1 MASILSTIASYLP
14 QHEGLLPKWLLFIS
28 AVSIG
33 NSIQTYATLSYTARV
48 YSENPS
54 LKNPPKK
61 SDSTAPSSAVS
72 AYSHPT
78 STVTPLS
85 ARTFGT
91 WTLVQSMVRLYAAY
105 NISNPQIYQM
115 AYWTYVIA
123 FAHFMSEWWIFGTT
137 KWGAPLAGPVIVASS
152 SLIWMWLQWEYYVQ

>member
-1 MASILSTIASYLP
+1 
-14 QHEGLLPKWLLFIS
+14 
-28 AVSIG
+28 
-33 NSIQTYATLSYTARV
+33 
-48 YSENPS
+48 
-54 LKNPPKK
+54 
-61 SDSTAPSSAVS
+61 
-72 AYSHPT
+72 
-78 STVTPLS
+78 
-85 ARTFGT
+85 
-91 WTLVQSMVRLYAAY
+91 MVRLYAAY